1 MSPNSSVLSCT
12 LSPNCLPNLSCAHP
26 HLPLF
31 QPWNIFCFPGISM
44 IDQREVNI
52 PLCHMWLS
60 WYTVPY
66 KSCKWWRTAT
76 LPWNLYE
83 PKQSFYLVSCLIS
96 DISIRAEKATYHRS
110 VCRCL
115 IIISLWEK
123 SPGPWFSQN
132 VNIPSID
139 SVTSAS
145 KLRSTTQLLIFLYMN
160 V

>member
-1 MSPNSSVLSCT
+1 
-12 LSPNCLPNLSCAHP
+12 
-26 HLPLF
+26 
-31 QPWNIFCFPGISM
+31 
-44 IDQREVNI
+44 
-52 PLCHMWLS
+52 MWLS

-123 SPGPWFSQN
+123 SPGPWFSPN

-139 SVTSAS
+139 SVTSAR
-145 KLRSTTQLLIFLYMN
+145 KLRSTTQLLVFLFMN